1 VPRIL
6 NLRTETGL
14 ALPIA
19 MGIMMVL
26 AVALVAVIGFTSAGA
41 RHSDRSQAENDAFA
55 VAEAGINVALSVLG
69 NATNPTV
76 STLLPS
82 TTTSVEGGTVTYS
95 GTYAQPVWTI
105 TSTGR
110 VTNPS
115 SSDAADI
122 VRTLNQKVT
131 VQPLVPGATAPEW
144 DRLFHNRTDVCLTI
158 NTVTVPASV
167 TSRGDLCLVGTAR
180 ITNSRSK
187 VEVGDDVTLAAP
199 NSSIGTSGSPIARA
213 EVVGTC
219 KYGTQAPATPCSP
232 ADRVFA
238 NVYTTTPP
246 NLTKPTVDMAYWYQH
261 AKPGPKHG
269 CTNPGGSFPGGFDND
284 TTWNSSLPDY
294 GNDNEDIDQVTPT
307 HTSYSCKVHDAN
319 GDLVGE
325 ISWNHVTHVLKI
337 HGTIFIDG
345 NVRFDRDGQLVNYQ
359 GRAII
364 YAAGDLEYD
373 EIVCAGGNGT
383 HNCWSDMSNW
393 DPEQN
398 MMIILSGGWSEYD
411 QGDDCC
417 PFKPAAFQ
425 GVMYARDHCQIHQD
439 FRSSGPIIC
448 DEIRIEN
455 TDGSW
460 PDFYAWPELQSLIA
474 GQMYGSFATAA
485 SYELILGE
493 QVG

>member
-1 VPRIL
+1 MRRL
-6 NLRTETGL
+6 QHLRAEGGL

-19 MGIMMVL
+19 MAIMIVL

-41 RHSDRSQAENDAFA
+41 RDSDRSQAETKVFA
-55 VAEAGINVALSVLG
+55 AAEAGVNEAISILG
-69 NATNPTV
+69 AAPNPTV
-76 STLLPS
+76 PTLLPGS
-82 TTTSVEGGTVTYS
+82 MPINVEGATVTYS
-95 GTYAQPVWTI
+95 GTYVQPVWTI
-105 TSTGR
+105 TATAR
-110 VTNPS
+110 VPNPA
-115 SSDAADI
+115 DANAGDI

-167 TSRGDLCLVGTAR
+167 TSRGDLCLVGTGK
-180 ITNSRSK
+180 ITGSRSK
-187 VEVGDDVTLAAP
+187 VEVGDEVTLASP
-199 NSSIGTSGSPIARA
+199 NASIGASGSPISRA
-213 EVVGTC
+213 EVVDTC
-219 KYGTQAPATPCSP
+219 KFGSQAAHTPCSP
-232 ADRVFA
+232 ADRVWA
-238 NVYTTTPP
+238 NTYTTTPP

-269 CTNPGGSFPGGFDND
+269 CTTGSFPGGFDND

-294 GNDNEDIDQVTPT
+294 GNDNEDIDQLTPT
-307 HTSYSCKVHDAN
+307 SISYSCKVVEN
-319 GDLVGE
+319 GQTVGE

-337 HGTIFIDG
+337 HGQIFIDG

-373 EIVCAGGNGT
+373 EVVCAGGDGT
-383 HNCWSDMSNW
+383 RNCWSDMSNW

-417 PFKPAAFQ
+417 PLRQAAFQ

-439 FRSSGPIIC
+439 FRSSGPILC

-460 PDFYAWPELQSLIA
+460 PDFYEWPELQSLIA
-474 GQMYGSFATAA
+474 GQMYGSFAMAA
-485 SYELILGE
+485 SYKLILGE
-493 QVG
+493 QTG

>member
-1 VPRIL
+1 VRRIQDF
-6 NLRTETGL
+6 RTESGL

-55 VAEAGINVALSVLG
+55 VAEAGVNVALSILG
-69 NATNPTV
+69 NAPNPTV
-76 STLLPS
+76 SNLLPGA
-82 TTTSVEGGTVTYS
+82 TTNIEGGTVTYS
-95 GTYAQPVWTI
+95 GTYAQPFWTI

-110 VTNPS
+110 VANPS
-115 SSDAADI
+115 GPDGADI

-144 DRLFHNRTDVCLTI
+144 DRLFHNRTDVCLRI
-158 NTVTVPASV
+158 DTVTVPASV
-167 TSRGDLCLVGTAR
+167 TSRGDLCLIGTGK
-180 ITNSRSK
+180 ITGSRSK
-187 VEVGDDVTLAAP
+187 VEVGDDVTLASP
-199 NSSIGTSGSPIARA
+199 NASIGASGSSVSRA
-213 EVVGTC
+213 EVVDTC
-219 KYGTQAPATPCSP
+219 KYGSQAANTPCSP

-238 NVYTTTPP
+238 NTYTTTPP
-246 NLTKPTVDMAYWYQH
+246 NLTKPTVDMAYWYQN
-261 AKPGPKHG
+261 AKPGPMHP
-269 CTNPGGSFPGGFDND
+269 CTSGSFPGGFDND
-284 TTWNSSLPDY
+284 STWNRSLPDY

-307 HTSYSCKVHDAN
+307 SISYSCKVEEN
-319 GDLVGE
+319 GELVGE

-373 EIVCAGGNGT
+373 EVVCAGGDGT
-383 HNCWSDMSNW
+383 RNCWSDMSNW

-417 PFKPAAFQ
+417 PLRPAAFQ
-425 GVMYARDHCQIHQD
+425 GVMYARDHCLIHQE

-448 DEIRIEN
+448 DEIQIRN
-455 TDGSW
+455 LGGW
-460 PDFYAWPELQSLIA
+460 PTFYEWPELQSLIA
-474 GQMYGSFATAA
+474 GQMYGSFAMAA
-485 SYELILGE
+485 SYTLILGE